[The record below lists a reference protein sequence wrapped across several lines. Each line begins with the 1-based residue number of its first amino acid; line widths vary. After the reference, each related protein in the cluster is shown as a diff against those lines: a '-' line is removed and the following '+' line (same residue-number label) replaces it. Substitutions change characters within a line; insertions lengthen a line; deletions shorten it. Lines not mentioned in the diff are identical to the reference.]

1 MVTAVLANG
10 TAAGT
15 QITNEATATYEDPN
29 DPNNTP
35 ITTTSNQVVVQVAEV
50 AGITVQPTGI
60 TFIPDDL
67 TTTTVVEGD
76 TDGDGEV
83 DPNEQLY
90 YAYEV
95 TNVGNDPTEF
105 FIPDT
110 AVVTTNNGTQD
121 GQIEISYD
129 GTTWG
134 DPRDTSFNPAGDGIT
149 DAIPPNGK
157 VLVRVPIK

>member
-1 MVTAVLANG
+1 MKRAKSHKKFQGKVYRTIIAAALALSGSLQMVTAVLANG

-83 DPNEQLY
+83 D
-90 YAYEV
+90 
-95 TNVGNDPTEF
+95 
-105 FIPDT
+105 
-110 AVVTTNNGTQD
+110 
-121 GQIEISYD
+121 
-129 GTTWG
+129 
-134 DPRDTSFNPAGDGIT
+134 
-149 DAIPPNGK
+149 
-157 VLVRVPIK
+157 